1 MKKNR
6 FIVSGLLGLLLLTTS
21 VQAQEAVRP
30 EIGKPL
36 QAAQELIKAH
46 KYKEAL
52 AKIRDADAVSGKTA
66 NEVQTLERLRFV
78 AASNA
83 GNADDAAKAL
93 ETLIT
98 AGKLPASDQQKFIQ
112 AVAVAY
118 YRDKDYGKAIGWLR
132 RYFKEGGNDGQMRTL
147 LAQSYYLSGDHA
159 NVVRQLAADIAA
171 EEKAGGKPE
180 EEQLQMLGYSYNQLK
195 DMDGYVRVL
204 EKLVT
209 YYPKPERW
217 ADLLARLQRK
227 SGFAERLTLDVYR
240 LKQANGNMNGA
251 GEFME
256 MAQLAL
262 QAGYPAEAKKIV
274 DEGYARN
281 LLGSGA
287 PAEVDRHKRLRDLI
301 IRQLGED
308 QKNQARDEAQA
319 NTAKEG
325 TALVNVGYNLVL
337 NGQADKGLALME
349 KGIAKGSLKRPED
362 ARLHLAQAYV
372 LAGQKT
378 KAEQVFKSIQGADGT
393 ADLAHLWLL
402 KLSR

>member
-1 MKKNR
+1 MKKTR
-6 FIVSGLLGLLLLTTS
+6 FIISGLLGLLLLSS
-21 VQAQEAVRP
+21 VYAQEALRP

-52 AKIRDADAVSGKTA
+52 AKIRDADAVSGKSA
-66 NEVQTLERLRFV
+66 HEIQTLERLRFV

-93 ETLIT
+93 DALIAT
-98 AGKLPASDQQKFIQ
+98 GKLSASDQQKFIQ

-118 YRDKDYGKAIGWLR
+118 YRDKDYGKAIGWIR
-132 RYFKEGGNDGQMRTL
+132 RYIKEGGNESQMRTL
-147 LAQSYYLSGDHA
+147 LVQSYYLSGDHA
-159 NVVRQLAADIAA
+159 SVVKQLSADIAA
-171 EEKAGGKPE
+171 EEKAGGKPDE
-180 EEQLQMLGYSYNQLK
+180 ERLQMLGYSYNQIK

-204 EKLVT
+204 EKLVA

-240 LKQANGNMNGA
+240 LKQANGNIGGA
-251 GEFME
+251 GDTME

-274 DEGYARN
+274 DEGYAKN

-301 IRQLGED
+301 TRQLSED
-308 QKNQARDEAQA
+308 QKSLARDEAQA
-319 NTAKEG
+319 NAAKEG

-349 KGIAKGSLKRPED
+349 KGIAKGNLKRPDD
-362 ARLHLAQAYV
+362 AKLHLAQAYL
-372 LAGQKT
+372 LAGQKA
-378 KAEQVFKSIQGADGT
+378 KAEQAFKSVQGTDGT